1 MPNSVICVPD
11 FGEEGEVDVIEI
23 SVAVGES
30 VNKEDSLIVLE
41 SEKATIEVPCP
52 TDGVVEAISIAV
64 GDKVSEGT
72 PILTLVVDNV
82 ETLVAH
88 QLEAP
93 EKEPVQ
99 PIKESIVQSTSA
111 SEKTDQGGSSQIVAL
126 NRENKGGNTS
136 QCKPEGKEEGIS
148 EGAAD
153 LDQPTKFH
161 AGPAVRLLA
170 RELGVQLNLVQGSG
184 PKARVLKQ
192 DLYDFVKKGLQA
204 LPSTSVGSNHSSG
217 PVSLPK
223 VDFSKFGPVEEVPR
237 TKVQRVSAQALLRS
251 WQNIPQVTQFDEA
264 NISELEEFRQQ
275 QKQSLQNKGAKLTIM
290 AFLVKACASAL
301 KAFPDFNASL
311 NDDGTMLVRK
321 QYINIGVA
329 VDTPRGLL
337 VPVIKDVDKKGLLDV
352 AMEIQDLAAR
362 AKERK
367 LSPQDMQ
374 GGCFSVSSLGGVG
387 GTSFTPI
394 VNWPEV
400 AILGVSK
407 SQIMP
412 RWDGEQFQPQLML
425 PLSLSYDHRVID
437 GVAAALFTRYIVN
450 ILTDIRQLIL

>member
-1 MPNSVICVPD
+1 M
-11 FGEEGEVDVIEI
+11 
-23 SVAVGES
+23 
-30 VNKEDSLIVLE
+30 
-41 SEKATIEVPCP
+41 
-52 TDGVVEAISIAV
+52 
-64 GDKVSEGT
+64 
-72 PILTLVVDNV
+72 
-82 ETLVAH
+82 
-88 QLEAP
+88 
-93 EKEPVQ
+93 
-99 PIKESIVQSTSA
+99 
-111 SEKTDQGGSSQIVAL
+111 
-126 NRENKGGNTS
+126 
-136 QCKPEGKEEGIS
+136 
-148 EGAAD
+148 
-153 LDQPTKFH
+153 
-161 AGPAVRLLA
+161 
-170 RELGVQLNLVQGSG
+170 
-184 PKARVLKQ
+184 
-192 DLYDFVKKGLQA
+192 
-204 LPSTSVGSNHSSG
+204 
-217 PVSLPK
+217 
-223 VDFSKFGPVEEVPR
+223 
-237 TKVQRVSAQALLRS
+237 
-251 WQNIPQVTQFDEA
+251 TQFDEA

>member
-1 MPNSVICVPD
+1 VPNSVICVPD

-52 TDGVVEAISIAV
+52 TNGVVEAISIAV

-72 PILTLVVDNV
+72 PILTLVVDNI
-82 ETLVAH
+82 ETLVSQQSA
-88 QLEAP
+88 ETEKAP
-93 EKEPVQ
+93 TEPS
-99 PIKESIVQSTSA
+99 KESKVQSTSA
-111 SEKTDQGGSSQIVAL
+111 AEKTDRGESSQIVAP
-126 NRENKGGNTS
+126 NSEEKDRNTS
-136 QCKPEGKEEGIS
+136 QSLPQGKQESVSEGK
-148 EGAAD
+148 AD
-153 LDQPTKFH
+153 LNQPAKFH

-170 RELGVQLNLVQGSG
+170 RELGVQLDLVQGSG
-184 PKARVLKQ
+184 PKERVLKQ
-192 DLYDFVKKGLQA
+192 DLYDFVKKGLQT
-204 LPSTSVGSNHSSG
+204 LPSTSVGSNHPSG
-217 PVSLPK
+217 PTALPK
-223 VDFSKFGPVEEVPR
+223 VDFSKFGAVEEVPR
-237 TKVQRVSAQALLRS
+237 TKIQRVSAQALLRS
-251 WQNIPQVTQFDEA
+251 WQNVPQVTQFDEA

-275 QKQSLQNKGAKLTIM
+275 QKQSLQNTGTKLTVM

-321 QYINIGVA
+321 QYLNIGVA

-337 VPVIKDVDKKGLLDV
+337 VPVIKEVDKKGLLDI
-352 AMEIQDLAAR
+352 ALEIQDLAAR

-374 GGCFSVSSLGGVG
+374 GGCFSISSLGGIG

-400 AILGVSK
+400 AILGVSR

-412 RWDGEQFQPQLML
+412 RWDGEQFQPQLTL

-437 GVAAALFTRYIVN
+437 GAAAALFTRYIVN